1 MNRSFIL
8 AIRQSFVIPMPGY
21 FDLEDLKYSFQI
33 SLPSS
38 NSNEILQS
46 ISKDE
51 LSNLVQQRL
60 NVLSELYRKIQQY
73 LDQSDRLQLK
83 SCPLSQINPINCSHP
98 HIRRLIFL
106 RQYEMFYS
114 LRSIQQSRF
123 DLNDSPILIRVRN
136 KITNEKSN
144 LFYQCQIERGQEFIS
159 KNFIENQNNSTTDF
173 RTYPY
178 LLSKENHS
186 IRTFSD
192 AVYMD
197 AAIDGLRT
205 RIKFHQYGLA
215 NIEPTVE
222 NEMIIIRVK
231 FCGFP
236 LEINEQYHLNER
248 YVDFNTKKAIQGL
261 EQATSLTIQILD
273 DPRELKR
280 PKAVQRSSE
289 ILQRN
294 ISNMFS
300 KREPSIKPSGL
311 HLLNKAQQMA
321 CEKVKNERIT
331 LIWGP
336 PGTGKT
342 YWSSVTVF
350 QMLMFSLTPL
360 RILITACTHTA
371 IDNLLSSINHL
382 KELFSLSPQFPQW
395 CQLAQD
401 LLVLKIDS
409 KNYRS
414 LSSSYKNRFLV
425 VGSTVWTLQ
434 KLDSHI
440 VFDIIF
446 VDESTQLL
454 TSDAVLAINRLAD
467 HNESRLIVAGD
478 PLQLPPI
485 KRCVYP
491 PLPHPIPDLFSSLFH
506 CLLRDENNHPISLLT
521 EKPFEQ
527 ISRCPYLAV
536 FDENHRKNF
545 FFNLSNRSCG
555 F

>member
-1 MNRSFIL
+1 M
-8 AIRQSFVIPMPGY
+8 
-21 FDLEDLKYSFQI
+21 I
-33 SLPSS
+33 SAGDCSELP
-38 NSNEILQS
+38 
-46 ISKDE
+46 
-51 LSNLVQQRL
+51 NLVQQRVD
-60 NVLSELYRKIQQY
+60 VLARLYQIIQQR
-73 LDQSDRLQLK
+73 LDQTDRLQLK
-83 SCPLSQINPINCSHP
+83 SSPLPEIHPIKSSHP

-106 RQYEMFYS
+106 RQYEMLYS

-123 DLNDSPILIRVRN
+123 DLNDSPIVIRVRK
-136 KITNEKSN
+136 KISTEKFNS
-144 LFYQCQIERGQEFIS
+144 LWECQIERGQEIIS
-159 KNFIENQNNSTTDF
+159 KDFIENQSKSMGDF
-173 RTYPY
+173 RTYSY
-178 LLSKENHS
+178 LISKDNQS

-197 AAIDGLRT
+197 AAIDGIRT
-205 RIKFHQYGLA
+205 RPRFDQYGLT
-215 NIEPTVE
+215 NIEPTIDGD
-222 NEMIIIRVK
+222 IIVIRMK
-231 FCGFP
+231 FAAFP

-261 EQATSLTIQILD
+261 EQASSLTIQILD
-273 DPRELKR
+273 DPRQLTKPR
-280 PKAVQRSSE
+280 AVQKSSE
-289 ILQRN
+289 VLQRN
-294 ISNMFS
+294 IANMFS
-300 KREPSIKPSGL
+300 KREPSIKPEGL
-311 HLLNKAQQMA
+311 HILNKAQQKA
-321 CEKVKNERIT
+321 CEKVKNERVT

-342 YWSSVTVF
+342 YWSGVTVF

-382 KELFSLSPQFPQW
+382 KELFSSSPQFPQW
-395 CQLAQD
+395 CQLARD

-409 KNYRS
+409 KNYRT
-414 LSSSYKNRFLV
+414 LSSSYKNRFIV

-434 KLDSHI
+434 KLDPQI

-446 VDESTQLL
+446 VDEATQLL

-467 HNESRLIVAGD
+467 HGESRLIVAGD

-491 PLPHPIPDLFSSLFH
+491 PLPHPVPDLFSSLFH

-536 FDENHRKNF
+536 FDENHREF
-545 FFNLSNRSCG
+545 FLF
-555 F
+555 

>member
-1 MNRSFIL
+1 MNGIVL

-21 FDLEDLKYSFQI
+21 FDLEDLKYSFGI
-33 SLPSS
+33 SFPSS
-38 NSNEILQS
+38 NPNEILQS
-46 ISKDE
+46 ISKDGSNG
-51 LSNLVQQRL
+51 LTNLVQQRL
-60 NVLSELYRKIQQY
+60 NVLSQLYRKIQHH
-73 LDQSDRLQLK
+73 LDQSARLQLK
-83 SCPLSQINPINCSHP
+83 SSSLPQIQPINSSHP

-106 RQYEMFYS
+106 RQYEMFFS

-123 DLNDSPILIRVRN
+123 DLNDSPILIRVQQ
-136 KITNEKSN
+136 KITNEKSMV
-144 LFYQCQIERGQEFIS
+144 FYQCQIERGQELIS
-159 KNFIENQNNSTTDF
+159 KNFIENSTTDF
-173 RTYPY
+173 RTYSY
-178 LLSKENHS
+178 LISKDNHS

-197 AAIDGLRT
+197 AAIDGIRT
-205 RIKFHQYGLA
+205 RIKFDQYGLA

-222 NEMIIIRVK
+222 NETILIRVK

-273 DPRELKR
+273 DPRQLKR
-280 PKAVQRSSE
+280 PEAVQRSNE

-311 HLLNKAQQMA
+311 HLLNKAQQNA

-371 IDNLLSSINHL
+371 IDNLLFSINRL
-382 KELFSLSPQFPQW
+382 KELFASSPQFPQW
-395 CQLAQD
+395 YRLAQD

-425 VGSTVWTLQ
+425 IGSTVWTLQ
-434 KLDSHI
+434 KLDPHI

-467 HNESRLIVAGD
+467 HDESRLIVAGD

-491 PLPHPIPDLFSSLFH
+491 PLPHPTPDLFSSLFH
-506 CLLRDENNHPISLLT
+506 CLLRDEYNQPISLLT

-545 FFNLSNRSCG
+545 FVDLSNRLDD
-555 F
+555 